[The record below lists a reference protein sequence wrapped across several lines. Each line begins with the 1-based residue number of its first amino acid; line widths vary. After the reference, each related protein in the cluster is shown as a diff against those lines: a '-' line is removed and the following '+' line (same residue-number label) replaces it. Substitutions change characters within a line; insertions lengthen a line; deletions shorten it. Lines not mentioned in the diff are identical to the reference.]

1 MKCTQGAPCRE
12 VIWGKACDC
21 WPCEGRETPALS
33 GVLPFTGS
41 LKHQHQY
48 PLLNSGNLWIF
59 RGSPGHRPVPG
70 PVDILA
76 SRAEGPGENVEV
88 TKRTASVEHADET
101 TGAGDMKWLSPCS
114 HLWEWGGCLL
124 QSGHP
129 CCAHSFAPP
138 CPGFET
144 GCVSRA
150 TQNVVHPSAPSTSTW
165 GLLKMQIPG
174 LTADLLNQNPW
185 GKGPRSVFQQGL

>member
-1 MKCTQGAPCRE
+1 MKCTQGAPCWE

-21 WPCEGRETPALS
+21 WPWEGRETPALS

-114 HLWEWGGCLL
+114 HLREWGGCLL

-138 CPGFET
+138 CPGFSSPT
-144 GCVSRA
+144 KLAVWA
-150 TQNVVHPSAPSTSTW
+150 
-165 GLLKMQIPG
+165 GLLKMWSIHQHHQRQ
-174 LTADLLNQNPW
+174 LEAC
-185 GKGPRSVFQQGL
+185 